1 MRIVRL
7 VIAGALAALLAACFA
22 GPHNSGGHADRDW
35 FAETL
40 AGAWTEVGTDDPA
53 TLAIAGHEL
62 TRDGATE
69 AYVASEAYGNS
80 RFTVTTDST
89 EYLFKRLPVGQ
100 ERFDCLFE
108 LDEHSNPARVFVKD
122 EEVASL
128 PEGYVPDIDDDKK
141 VSSGLDYE
149 ALKQAFIDETL
160 LGGWTEYGSVNPWH
174 ITFGEDGAEWSQPD
188 GESET
193 YEYKVGYANG
203 PVGYV
208 DMWLAP
214 YPISGFE
221 YIQKRVDGNLVR
233 CLFAEEP
240 LSGPGPYPTHWFVK
254 DEDFSALPD
263 GYELELYQ
271 DDEPIAGL
279 VPDAPVYV
287 FDDVEQV
294 LDWLGK
300 SAEAAGVDEAYVQ
313 DEEVQL
319 AGQLFG
325 SRVQGTARTASH
337 FYTIDLCSYDLTYER
352 VVSKLTDLYGP
363 GAPLSSYQ
371 VEGLGMVQGM
381 MYFPS
386 DLVGIAVWSYSDV
399 GYININ
405 YGRYELVE

>member
-7 VIAGALAALLAACFA
+7 AIAGALAALLAACFA
-22 GPHNSGGHADRDW
+22 GPHNSGGKADRDW

-160 LGGWTEYGSVNPWH
+160 LGGWTEHGVANPWH
-174 ITFGEDGAEWSQPD
+174 ITFREDEAEWSHVD
-188 GESET
+188 GDSET

-221 YIQKRVDGNLVR
+221 YIQKRVGGNLVR

-254 DEDFSALPD
+254 DEDLSALPD

-279 VPDAPVYV
+279 VPDTPVYV

-300 SAEAAGVDEAYVQ
+300 SAEAAGVDEAYVR

-319 AGQLFG
+319 AGRLFG
-325 SRVQGTARTASH
+325 ARVQGFARNASH
-337 FYTIDLCSYDLTYER
+337 FYTVDLCSYDLTYER
-352 VVSKLTDLYGP
+352 AVSKLTDLYGP
-363 GAPLSSYQ
+363 GAPLDPYQ
-371 VEGLGMVQGM
+371 AEGLGTVQGM